1 MSFKDITE
9 KNFKG
14 IRNIT
19 LKKGMAMDGA
29 LSVGMESWRGDAV
42 LISES
47 FSTSPSNFL
56 EYDYQREIRP
66 LFDKPG
72 LNEHKIGTHPELT
85 MLNGLSATHNQYI
98 VTMFIDIRKSSR
110 LSLLLPL
117 EQAYIVK
124 NRILQACIDIVRA
137 LDGYPHRLMG
147 DALMAFFGRSDVSK
161 EDAIADAINAAST
174 LRLILK
180 EYIFPSLNED
190 LGTEID
196 LGVRIG
202 LDYGSE
208 DEVIWGNFGLG
219 ESCEVTALGL
229 PVDMTAKLQ
238 QLADKNTAMLGQG
251 ILDYVDF
258 PLEYT
263 SLKSKAGREIKFIE
277 PNITNKEGRPID
289 RRIRLLD
296 MDKYQNLLPFKLND
310 KKMSSQVLYPNHFIF
325 GCYVDEDGQEVE
337 YRSISRFL
345 PKQKD
350 LIFKLR
356 IYPGLDNLNIILC
369 KKNHGEEAK
378 DNLSEDYV
386 IRIENESLIRVDNAS
401 RINLKHDNDGL
412 ILTLSESTSY
422 RGLHTMEVIIRGGGA
437 AIYYRNIIGVY
448 IV

>member
-1 MSFKDITE
+1 
-9 KNFKG
+9 
-14 IRNIT
+14 
-19 LKKGMAMDGA
+19 
-29 LSVGMESWRGDAV
+29 
-42 LISES
+42 
-47 FSTSPSNFL
+47 
-56 EYDYQREIRP
+56 
-66 LFDKPG
+66 
-72 LNEHKIGTHPELT
+72 
-85 MLNGLSATHNQYI
+85 
-98 VTMFIDIRKSSR
+98 
-110 LSLLLPL
+110 
-117 EQAYIVK
+117 
-124 NRILQACIDIVRA
+124 
-137 LDGYPHRLMG
+137 
-147 DALMAFFGRSDVSK
+147 
-161 EDAIADAINAAST
+161 
-174 LRLILK
+174 
-180 EYIFPSLNED
+180 LNED

-296 MDKYQNLLPFKLND
+296 MEKYQNLLPFKLND
-310 KKMSSQVLYPNHFIF
+310 KKMSSSILYPNDFIF

-345 PKQKD
+345 PKQKK

-356 IYPGLDNLNIILC
+356 IYPGLDNLNIIFC

-386 IRIENESLIRVDNAS
+386 VRIENENLIRVDNAS
-401 RINLKHDNDGL
+401 RINLKHDNEGL
-412 ILTLSESTSY
+412 ILTLSEATSF

-437 AIYYRNIIGVY
+437 TIYYRNIIGVY

>member
-14 IRNIT
+14 IKNIT
-19 LKKGMAMDGA
+19 LRKGMTMDGA
-29 LSVGMESWRGDAV
+29 LSVGMESRRGDSV

-66 LFDKPG
+66 LFNKLG

-85 MLNGLSATHNQYI
+85 MLNGLSVTHNQYI

-251 ILDYVDF
+251 ILDYIDF

-289 RRIRLLD
+289 RRIRLLN
-296 MDKYQNLLPFKLND
+296 MDEYQSLLPFKLND
-310 KKMSSQVLYPNHFIF
+310 KKMSSSVLHPNHFIF
-325 GCYVDEDGQEVE
+325 GCYVDEDDKEVE
-337 YRSISRFL
+337 YKSISRFL
-345 PKQKD
+345 PKQKK

-356 IYPGLDNLNIILC
+356 IYPGLGNLNIIFC

-378 DNLSEDYV
+378 DDLSEGYV
-386 IRIENESLIRVDNAS
+386 VRVENENLIKVDNAS
-401 RINLKHDNDGL
+401 RINLKRDSEGL
-412 ILTLSESTSY
+412 ILTLSEATSF
-422 RGLHTMEVIIRGGGA
+422 RGLHTMEVIVRGGGA

>member
-1 MSFKDITE
+1 MSFKDIAE

-29 LSVGMESWRGDAV
+29 SSVAMENWRGDAV

-202 LDYGSE
+202 LDYGAE

-345 PKQKD
+345 PKQKK

-356 IYPGLDNLNIILC
+356 IYPGLDNLNIIFC

-378 DNLSEDYV
+378 GNLSEDYV
-386 IRIENESLIRVDNAS
+386 VRIENEGLIRVDNAS

-422 RGLHTMEVIIRGGGA
+422 RGLHSMEVIIRGGGA
-437 AIYYRNIIGVY
+437 TIYYRNIIGVY

>member
-369 KKNHGEEAK
+369 KKNHG
-378 DNLSEDYV
+378 
-386 IRIENESLIRVDNAS
+386 
-401 RINLKHDNDGL
+401 
-412 ILTLSESTSY
+412 
-422 RGLHTMEVIIRGGGA
+422 
-437 AIYYRNIIGVY
+437 
-448 IV
+448 